1 MHTEV
6 IDNIQIVRV
15 IEEIVKEFANVE
27 CDELNGKNLVEDLG
41 YDSVS
46 LMQLISEMEERLGI
60 SMEADMMIESLESF
74 DSLMECVME
83 LMEDE
88 I

>member
-1 MHTEV
+1 MQAINKEQTFRT
-6 IDNIQIVRV
+6 II
-15 IEEIVKEFANVE
+15 EIVKEFANVE
-27 CDELNGKNLVEDLG
+27 CDDLNGKNLVEDLG

-46 LMQLISEMEERLGI
+46 LMQLISELEERLGI